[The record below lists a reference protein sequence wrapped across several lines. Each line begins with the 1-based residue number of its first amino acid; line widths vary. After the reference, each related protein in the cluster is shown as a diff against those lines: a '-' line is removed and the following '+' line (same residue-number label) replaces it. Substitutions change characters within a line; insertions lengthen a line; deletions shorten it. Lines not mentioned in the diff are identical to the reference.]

1 MEHSAK
7 DQIINIVHA
16 VERERQIH
24 FEPDEVSDVL
34 AYTMRKLAYLKKG
47 PDYFPL
53 LFKCELGNHA
63 MWSDI
68 KAIGVKNRCHTMS
81 VSA

>member
-1 MEHSAK
+1 MDPSVKA
-7 DQIINIVHA
+7 QIINIVHA
-16 VERERQIH
+16 VEEEKHIH
-24 FEPDEVSDVL
+24 FEPDEVGEVL
-34 AYTMRKLAYLKKG
+34 AYTMKKLVYLRKG

-63 MWSDI
+63 MWAGI
-68 KAIGVKNRCHTMS
+68 KAIGEMNRCRTTS

>member
-1 MEHSAK
+1 MEHSAN

>member
-1 MEHSAK
+1 MDHSAK
-7 DQIINIVHA
+7 EQIINIVHA
-16 VERERQIH
+16 VEKERQIQ
-24 FEPDEVSDVL
+24 FEPDEVSEVL
-34 AYTMRKLAYLKKG
+34 AYTMRKLVYLKKA

-68 KAIGVKNRCHTMS
+68 KTIGEMNGCHTMS

>member
-1 MEHSAK
+1 MEHLAK
-7 DQIINIVHA
+7 EQIIKIIHT
-16 VERERQIH
+16 VEEERQIR
-24 FEPDEVSDVL
+24 FEPDEISEVL
-34 AYTMRKLAYLKKG
+34 DYTMRKLVYLRKG

-68 KAIGVKNRCHTMS
+68 RVIGEMDRCRTMS